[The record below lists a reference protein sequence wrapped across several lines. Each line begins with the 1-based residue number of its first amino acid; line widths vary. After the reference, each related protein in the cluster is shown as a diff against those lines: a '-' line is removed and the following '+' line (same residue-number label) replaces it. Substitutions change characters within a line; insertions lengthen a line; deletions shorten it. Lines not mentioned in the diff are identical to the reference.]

1 MKKISICLLLL
12 MGLIGCSN
20 QKAASTVSES
30 TKESLSERESGVL
43 DQIDNYE
50 LLVKGIYQV
59 ELVNRDGI
67 NTHTFHRE
75 FKGYPED
82 IKIIRDE
89 NGILEIEALV
99 KNEDFVTAAPVKI
112 IYEHDKAIQKATVQ
126 EDAVVKP
133 TEPFDLEMF
142 YSRNRSIRYKTTKD
156 VEKTVRNPWGI
167 EEEIIDIPITKDNI
181 ESIEYLELGIPEW
194 YLVGKRSDFS
204 HDTWVLFT
212 LKNGEQ
218 YRCDVEL
225 YYRPE
230 ETDYEKNSEQP
241 KWAINFVS
249 VKKVE

>member
-1 MKKISICLLLL
+1 M
-12 MGLIGCSN
+12 
-20 QKAASTVSES
+20 
-30 TKESLSERESGVL
+30 
-43 DQIDNYE
+43 
-50 LLVKGIYQV
+50 
-59 ELVNRDGI
+59 
-67 NTHTFHRE
+67 
-75 FKGYPED
+75 
-82 IKIIRDE
+82 
-89 NGILEIEALV
+89 V

-112 IYEHDKAIQKATVQ
+112 IYEHDKAIRKATVQ

-181 ESIEYLELGIPEW
+181 ESIEYLELGVPEW